1 MLTIEQVYSI
11 TELGASLDSRRTFFF
26 CGAVMFFFLFLPALR
41 VCWHRNHT
49 PLYILFYDS
58 C

>member
-26 CGAVMFFFLFLPALR
+26 VGQSWFFFVSACAPCVLAPQPHAFVHFVL
-41 VCWHRNHT
+41 
-49 PLYILFYDS
+49 
-58 C
+58 